1 VTTQCPKSLITAESL
16 HFLDVYQIWK
26 KLGGG
31 CTMSLEA
38 RTVEAIE
45 LLEQEWIAENERE
58 NQ

>member
-1 VTTQCPKSLITAESL
+1 MTTQCPKSLITAESL
-16 HFLDVYQIWK
+16 HFLEVYRIWK
-26 KLGGG
+26 RLDKS
-31 CTMSLEA
+31 CTMSLPA